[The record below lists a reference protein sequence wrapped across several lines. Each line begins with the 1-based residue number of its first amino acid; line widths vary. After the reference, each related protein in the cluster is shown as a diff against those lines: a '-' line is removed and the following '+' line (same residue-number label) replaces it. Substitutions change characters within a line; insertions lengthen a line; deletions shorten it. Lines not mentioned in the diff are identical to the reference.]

1 MPSLTPHAGK
11 DSQRA
16 DLRLPGIT
24 RLTPH
29 PVRATG
35 EDMGNRLGSQRWGD
49 PEATRI
55 NVEPAK
61 DCKSLPAQ
69 PSVVVW
75 PPSGVRG
82 EKSSVKA
89 HKREVSLIT
98 SPEGV
103 LPLAA
108 APRRRVWG
116 GGSLEKEKAAYRCAE
131 GRRKVREPGPKPPTK
146 NDTKSRCCV
155 RRKAY

>member
-24 RLTPH
+24 RFTPH

-49 PEATRI
+49 PEATII

-61 DCKSLPAQ
+61 DCKSLPAR
-69 PSVVVW
+69 P
-75 PPSGVRG
+75 
-82 EKSSVKA
+82 
-89 HKREVSLIT
+89 
-98 SPEGV
+98 
-103 LPLAA
+103 
-108 APRRRVWG
+108 G
-116 GGSLEKEKAAYRCAE
+116 GYRFNVYFDEKEMSEK
-131 GRRKVREPGPKPPTK
+131 RKKK
-146 NDTKSRCCV
+146 I
-155 RRKAY
+155 

>member
-108 APRRRVWG
+108 APQIDVI
-116 GGSLEKEKAAYRCAE
+116 S
-131 GRRKVREPGPKPPTK
+131 
-146 NDTKSRCCV
+146 
-155 RRKAY
+155 